1 MKNKPR
7 IYEYK
12 TLNNIVTR
20 LRDDLSNGANTVLLY
35 AFNRTGKTRL
45 SMAFKD
51 KEKKKNKKNADTLYF
66 NAFTEDLFVWNNDLE
81 HDKVRYLKINEQSE
95 FFSGLKGLAL
105 EGRIR
110 SHLERFAEFDFEIN
124 YDEWKVLFS
133 REIPN
138 PKYNPRNPNN
148 KEPEKIVQENIKI
161 SRGEENIFIFS
172 VFLSICDLVIEGR
185 EEYKWV
191 KYIYIDDPISS
202 LDENNAITLASDLSN
217 MIKDD
222 LEKNKETGGQRK
234 YVISSHHALFFN
246 IVYNELKKSSS
257 KSYFL
262 YKTKKETYK
271 LQSTDDSPF
280 FHHIEQLCELNQV
293 VKKYKEIEEGDLKLK
308 QSSILKTYHFNML
321 RAIFEK
327 TSIFFGHEDFSYCL
341 KDMPDKELFARAVN
355 IMSHGKYS
363 IFAPVGMLK
372 ENADLFVSIFKSFV
386 DQYKFE
392 LPEIFFE

>member
-1 MKNKPR
+1 MKNKPK

-12 TLNNIVTR
+12 TLNNVVTR
-20 LRDDLSNGANTVLLY
+20 LRDDLSKESGSKVVLLY

-51 KEKKKNKKNADTLYF
+51 KGKKKNKGKADTLYY

-81 HDKVRYLKINEQSE
+81 HDQIRYLKINEQSN
-95 FFSGLKGLAL
+95 FFSGFKGLAL
-105 EGRIR
+105 EERIHG
-110 SHLERFAEFDFEIN
+110 HLERFAEFNFKID
-124 YDEWKVLFS
+124 YDAWKVSFS

-138 PKYNPRNPNN
+138 PKYNPHND
-148 KEPEKIVQENIKI
+148 EPERIIQENIKI
-161 SRGEENIFIFS
+161 SRGEENIFVFS
-172 VFLSICDLVIEGR
+172 VFMSICDLVIEGK
-185 EEYKWV
+185 EEYSWV

-222 LEKNKETGGQRK
+222 FEKHNDTGGHRK
-234 YVISSHHALFFN
+234 YVISSHHSLFFN

-257 KSYFL
+257 NSYFL

-293 VKKYKEIEEGDLKLK
+293 VKQYEEIEKGDSKLE

-341 KDMPDKELFARAVN
+341 KDFPDKELFVRAVQ

-363 IFAPVGMLK
+363 IFAPKGMLK
-372 ENADLFVSIFKSFV
+372 ENADLFVRIFKTFV
-386 DQYKFE
+386 EQYKFE

>member
-1 MKNKPR
+1 MKNKPK

-12 TLNNIVTR
+12 TLNNVVTR
-20 LRDDLSNGANTVLLY
+20 LRDDLSKESGSKVVLLY

-51 KEKKKNKKNADTLYF
+51 KGKKKNKGKADTLYY

-81 HDKVRYLKINEQSE
+81 HDQIRYLKINEQSN
-95 FFSGLKGLAL
+95 FFSGFKGLAL
-105 EGRIR
+105 EERIHG
-110 SHLERFAEFDFEIN
+110 HLERFAEFNFKID
-124 YDEWKVLFS
+124 YDAWKVSFS

-138 PKYNPRNPNN
+138 PKYNPHND
-148 KEPEKIVQENIKI
+148 EPERIIQENIKI
-161 SRGEENIFIFS
+161 SRGEENIFVFS
-172 VFLSICDLVIEGR
+172 VFMSICDLVIEGK
-185 EEYKWV
+185 EEYSWV

-222 LEKNKETGGQRK
+222 FEKHNDTGGHRK
-234 YVISSHHALFFN
+234 YVISSHHSLFFN

-257 KSYFL
+257 NSYFL

-293 VKKYKEIEEGDLKLK
+293 VKQYEEIEKGDSKLE

-341 KDMPDKELFARAVN
+341 KDFSDKELFVRAVQ

-363 IFAPVGMLK
+363 IFAPKGMLK
-372 ENADLFVSIFKSFV
+372 ENADLFVRIFKTFV
-386 DQYKFE
+386 EQYKFE

>member
-12 TLNNIVTR
+12 TLNSIVTR

-81 HDKVRYLKINEQSE
+81 HDKVRYLKINERSE

-110 SHLERFAEFDFEIN
+110 SQLERFAEFDFEIN
-124 YDEWKVLFS
+124 YDEWKVSFS

-148 KEPEKIVQENIKI
+148 KESERIVQENIKI

-222 LEKNKETGGQRK
+222 LEKNKETDGQRK

-246 IVYNELKKSSS
+246 IVYNELKKSLS

-293 VKKYKEIEEGDLKLK
+293 VKKYKEIEEGDSKLE
-308 QSSILKTYHFNML
+308 QSAILKTYHFNML

-341 KDMPDKELFARAVN
+341 KDLPDKELFARAVN

-386 DQYKFE
+386 DKYKFE